1 VFRDRVFLGHAR
13 RLRYRRRG
21 TVVAA
26 DADGFRHLQ
35 RLLDEVGPDERLRL
49 RLVLLASPRD
59 PGGVGGDDVVPPE
72 QAPGRAEAEGE
83 VDDVVVLEERAV
95 SGALVGGRWKK
106 RARNGG
112 GARDD
117 R

>member
-1 VFRDRVFLGHAR
+1 MRVFLGHAR
-13 RLRYRRRG
+13 RLRFRRG
-21 TVVAA
+21 GRKVVAS

-35 RLLDEVGPDERLRL
+35 RLFDEVGPDERLRL

-83 VDDVVVLEERAV
+83 VDDDVVVLEERAI
-95 SGALVGGRWKK
+95 SGALVGGWWKK
-106 RARNGG
+106 RARRG